1 MSSPRSGTQTSQQS
15 CWSSCRKW
23 KRPRCEQHSYLSHA
37 LALGRP
43 GRNSSSARANSSTLP
58 CFNARPSRLFCEV
71 HFLCSRFYFAAHQG
85 VVCMAISTL
94 ITTCDLDACKGGAS
108 GEDQV
113 KLMAV
118 LRSWVSPE
126 DSVLGAWYWRTCY
139 WHRGCNDSKTLAGVG
154 RFRSSSQCKT
164 DPSKR
169 TMSFDQHQRWHWS
182 RREWTVALLQGPLMV
197 VASLSFASSG
207 ESQSRSM
214 IRVTGPTDGWSFS
227 DKISLHLQ
235 EMDPSCQKRWN
246 FFPWQTLNLAASS
259 LEERLCPFAVWL
271 VPYRWLL
278 S

>member
-15 CWSSCRKW
+15 CWSCRRKW

-154 RFRSSSQCKT
+154 RFRSSSQCKLIQANGPWALIST
-164 DPSKR
+164 NGGI
-169 TMSFDQHQRWHWS
+169 
-182 RREWTVALLQGPLMV
+182 EVAENEQ
-197 VASLSFASSG
+197 
-207 ESQSRSM
+207 
-214 IRVTGPTDGWSFS
+214 
-227 DKISLHLQ
+227 
-235 EMDPSCQKRWN
+235 
-246 FFPWQTLNLAASS
+246 
-259 LEERLCPFAVWL
+259 
-271 VPYRWLL
+271 
-278 S
+278 

>member
-15 CWSSCRKW
+15 CWSSRRKW

-43 GRNSSSARANSSTLP
+43 RRNSSSTRANSSTLP

-126 DSVLGAWYWRTCY
+126 DPVLGAWYWRTCY

-182 RREWTVALLQGPLMV
+182 RREWTVALLQGLPWWWLPV
-197 VASLSFASSG
+197 CLSLLLG
-207 ESQSRSM
+207 MTESEY
-214 IRVTGPTDGWSFS
+214 D
-227 DKISLHLQ
+227 
-235 EMDPSCQKRWN
+235 
-246 FFPWQTLNLAASS
+246 
-259 LEERLCPFAVWL
+259 
-271 VPYRWLL
+271 
-278 S
+278 